1 MLFHLLGLTFK
12 PFRNNIGKRCYL
24 LKDLIQIYI
33 FIQNL
38 VYLNV
43 PSRGQLIAFIFSQA
57 MMLFSRCF
65 CFGHV
70 YLGLLFMLRNVY

>member
-38 VYLNV
+38 VYIKILMFLPVDN
-43 PSRGQLIAFIFSQA
+43 L
-57 MMLFSRCF
+57 
-65 CFGHV
+65 
-70 YLGLLFMLRNVY
+70 